1 MDTQRRRFLKSGLVT
16 GLLGLAASVGLLI
29 PRLVW
34 AAWPSSAFQSK
45 TLFGA
50 LQPLFGSGSVNLTPA
65 DEDIT
70 LTVTDLAENGAVV
83 PVTVSSRLPN
93 VESITLLVDKNPNSL
108 VAQFKLAKNTQAY
121 IKTNIKMAETSKVY
135 AVVKSG
141 DKLYSTNKKV
151 KVTLGGCGN

>member
-1 MDTQRRRFLKSGLVT
+1 MDTQRRRFLKSSLIT
-16 GLLGLAASVGLLI
+16 GLLGWAAGAGLLI
-29 PRLVW
+29 PRWVW

-50 LQPLFGSGSVNLTPA
+50 LEPLFGNGSVNLTPA

-70 LTVTDLAENGAVV
+70 LTVTDIAENGAVV
-83 PVTVSSRLPN
+83 PVTVSTRLPN

-108 VAQFKLAKNTQAY
+108 VAQFKLGKNTQAY
-121 IKTNIKMAETSKVY
+121 IKTNIKMAETSKLH

-151 KVTLGGCGN
+151 KVTLNGCGN

>member
-1 MDTQRRRFLKSGLVT
+1 MDNQRRRFLKSSLVT
-16 GLLGLAASVGLLI
+16 GLLGLTASIGLFI

-34 AAWPSSAFQSK
+34 AAWPSAAFQSK

-50 LQPLFGSGSVNLTPA
+50 MEPLFGSGSVNLTPA
-65 DEDIT
+65 DDDIT

-93 VESITLLVDKNPNSL
+93 VESITLLVDKNPNTL

-121 IKTNIKMAETSKVY
+121 IKTNIKMAESSRIH

-141 DKLYSTNKKV
+141 DKLYSTNKKI
-151 KVTLGGCGN
+151 KVTLNGCGN